1 MAYYYY
7 YYRLPPDVDI
17 DTACKLRSE
26 LLAVVNAGQ
35 GDVIVDCVYLQFIES
50 VGVAVIGQ
58 IRRLLAVHDR
68 ALRLINLGPRARRS
82 FELFGLADY
91 IEVGEA
97 EPA

>member
-1 MAYYYY
+1 MSYC

-17 DTACKLRSE
+17 DTAGKLRSD
-26 LLAVVNAGQ
+26 LLAVMNAGQ
-35 GDVIVDCVYLQFIES
+35 GDVIVDCVHLEYIDS

-68 ALRLINLGPRARRS
+68 ALQLVNLGPRARRP
-82 FELFGLADY
+82 FELLGLADY
-91 IEVGEA
+91 IEVGES